1 MSRVNA
7 VALSCALL
15 VSSSAVAAPRL
26 NGSYDARWLVS
37 HGKGTKDV
45 KAVLTLEEEGVVLR
59 SRSGEMLRS
68 LPYES
73 LDTVTHSTTRH
84 RRWVSGLAV
93 GALVSPVG
101 LALALTKSTRHYVT
115 FAQGETAT
123 VVKLDGDDYA
133 DALMRLQPRLHQPL
147 VLASR

>member
-1 MSRVNA
+1 MSRMSA

-15 VSSSAVAAPRL
+15 ASSPAVAAPRAS
-26 NGSYDARWLVS
+26 GSYDARWIVAQ
-37 HGKGTKDV
+37 GKGTKEV
-45 KAVLTLEEEGVVLR
+45 KAVLILEEDGVALR
-59 SRSGEMLRS
+59 SRSGELLRS
-68 LPYES
+68 LPYAS

-115 FAQGETAT
+115 FAQGESAT

-133 DALMRLQPRLHQPL
+133 DALMRLQPRLPQPL